1 MHQYQLGAAQV
12 VSEMVLSGLAKGEAS
27 GDVVISVRR
36 GQPIGLGSSWLDH
49 PEGAELTPDWARVRY
64 RRSTS
69 GDWYRVSY
77 DYRGHI
83 ADFGIRADGREIIV
97 HAGDGEADAEVA
109 NLIEGPILARA
120 TRLAG
125 RPCLHATALA
135 LDGRAIALMG
145 PSGVGKSSLAWA
157 LIQQGCGLV
166 SDDMVGITQGADGP
180 MTHPGRTCLRM
191 WPDSVARLGVGEGLA
206 AVLFPTT
213 TELAKIGVRD
223 PGRGGV
229 CNPLP
234 LHAVYRLSPRRA
246 DLYHP
251 VIEDLPPG
259 ERLAEL
265 AANLHGMIAPA
276 RAQRQNELALLARVA
291 AGTPIR
297 SLTLPD
303 DLGLLAGTAQDLKRR
318 LFA

>member
-1 MHQYQLGAAQV
+1 MHRYQLGAAQV
-12 VSEMVLSGLAKGEAS
+12 VSEMVLSGLAEGEA
-27 GDVVISVRR
+27 GGGVVISIRR
-36 GQPIGLGSSWLDH
+36 GRPDGFDLSWRDH
-49 PEGAELTPDWARVRY
+49 PEGAELTPDWAGVRY
-64 RRSTS
+64 RRSTE
-69 GDWYRVSY
+69 GGWYRVSY
-77 DYRGHI
+77 DYNGHI
-83 ADFGIRADGREIIV
+83 ADFGISADGREIIV
-97 HAGDGEADAEVA
+97 HVGDGEADAEVA

-135 LDGRAIALMG
+135 FDGQAIALMG

-157 LIQQGCGLV
+157 LIEQDCRLV
-166 SDDMVGITQGADGP
+166 SDDMVGITHGADGP
-180 MTHPGRTCLRM
+180 MAHPGRTCLRM
-191 WPDSVARLGVGEGLA
+191 WPDSVRRLGVGEGLA

-223 PGRGGV
+223 PGQGPRLPV
-229 CNPLP
+229 P

-246 DLYHP
+246 GLCRA
-251 VIEDLPPG
+251 VIDDLPPG

-276 RAQRQNELALLARVA
+276 KALRQNELALLAQVA
-291 AGTPIR
+291 ARTPIR
-297 SLTLPD
+297 ALTLPD

>member
-1 MHQYQLGAAQV
+1 MHRYQLGAAQV
-12 VSEMVLSGLAKGEAS
+12 VSEMVLTGIAEGETGA
-27 GDVVISVRR
+27 DVVISIRR
-36 GQPIGLGSSWLDH
+36 GRPDRLDLSWTDH
-49 PEGAELTPDWARVRY
+49 PEGAELTPDWAGVDY
-64 RRSTS
+64 RRSTEGS
-69 GDWYRVSY
+69 WYRVSY
-77 DYRGHI
+77 DYHGHI

-125 RPCLHATALA
+125 CPCLHATALA

-157 LIQQGCGLV
+157 LIEHGCRLI
-166 SDDMVGITQGADGP
+166 SDDMVGITLGADGP
-180 MTHPGRTCLRM
+180 LAHPGRTCLRM
-191 WPDSVARLGVGEGLA
+191 WPDSVKRLGVGDGLA

-213 TELAKIGVRD
+213 AELAKIGVRD
-223 PGRGGV
+223 PGQGPRLPV
-229 CNPLP
+229 P

-246 DLYHP
+246 GLCSAMID
-251 VIEDLPPG
+251 DLPPG

-276 RAQRQNELALLARVA
+276 RAQRQGELALLARVA
-291 AGTPIR
+291 ARTPIR

-303 DLGLLAGTAQDLKRR
+303 DLGLLAGTAQDLKQR

>member
-1 MHQYQLGAAQV
+1 MHRYQLGAAQI
-12 VSEMVLSGLAKGEAS
+12 VSEMALPGIAEGEV
-27 GDVVISVRR
+27 GGGVVISIRR
-36 GQPIGLGSSWLDH
+36 GRPDGPGLSWLDH
-49 PEGAELTPDWARVRY
+49 PEGAELTPDWASVRY
-64 RRSTS
+64 QRSTE

-77 DYRGHI
+77 DYNGHI
-83 ADFGIRADGREIIV
+83 ADFGISADGREIIV

-157 LIQQGCGLV
+157 LIEQGCGLV
-166 SDDMVGITQGADGP
+166 SDDMVGITHGAEGP
-180 MTHPGRTCLRM
+180 MAHPGRTCLRM
-191 WPDSVARLGVGEGLA
+191 WPDSVRRLGVGEGLA

-223 PGRGGV
+223 PGRGDRP
-229 CNPLP
+229 PLP

-246 DLYHP
+246 DLRRA

-265 AANLHGMIAPA
+265 AANLHGMIAPG
-276 RAQRQNELALLARVA
+276 RTQRQSELALLAKVA
-291 AGTPIR
+291 AHTPIR

-303 DLGLLAGTAQDLKRR
+303 DLGLLAATAQDLKQR

>member
-1 MHQYQLGAAQV
+1 MHRYQLGAAQV
-12 VSEMVLSGLAKGEAS
+12 VSEMALTGLADGEAG
-27 GDVVISVRR
+27 GDVVISIRR
-36 GQPIGLGSSWLDH
+36 TRPDGLGLSWVDH
-49 PEGAELTPDWARVRY
+49 PEGAELTPDWVGVRY
-64 RRSTS
+64 RRSTE

-83 ADFGIRADGREIIV
+83 ADFGIRADGREITV

-125 RPCLHATALA
+125 RPCLHATALTA
-135 LDGRAIALMG
+135 DGRAIALMG

-157 LIQQGCGLV
+157 LIQQGCSLV
-166 SDDMVGITQGADGP
+166 SDDMVGVTTGADGP
-180 MTHPGRTCLRM
+180 LAHPGRTCLRM
-191 WPDSVARLGVGEGLA
+191 WPDSVRRLGIGEGIA

-213 TELAKIGVRD
+213 TEMAKIGVRA
-223 PGRGGV
+223 PGQGTRQAV
-229 CNPLP
+229 P
-234 LHAVYRLSPRRA
+234 LHAVYRLTPRRA
-246 DLYHP
+246 GLSGA
-251 VIEDLPPG
+251 VIDDLPLG

-265 AANLHGMIAPA
+265 AANLHGMIVPG
-276 RAQRQNELALLARVA
+276 RAQRQIELALLAQVA
-291 AGTPIR
+291 ARTPIR

-303 DLGLLAGTAQDLKRR
+303 DLDALAPTAMDLKRR

>member
-1 MHQYQLGAAQV
+1 MHRYQLGAAQI
-12 VSEMVLSGLAKGEAS
+12 VSDMVLPGITEGEAG
-27 GDVVISVRR
+27 GDVVISVWR
-36 GQPIGLGSSWLDH
+36 GRVEGLGLTWTDH
-49 PEGAELTPDWARVRY
+49 PEGAELTPDWAGVLY
-64 RRSTS
+64 RRSTDGS
-69 GDWYRVSY
+69 WYRVSY
-77 DYRGHI
+77 DYQGHI
-83 ADFGIRADGREIIV
+83 ADFGIRADGREILV

-125 RPCLHATALA
+125 CSCLHATALA
-135 LDGRAIALMG
+135 FDGRAIALMG

-166 SDDMVGITQGADGP
+166 SDDMVGITLGADGP
-180 MTHPGRTCLRM
+180 LAHPGRTCLRM
-191 WPDSVARLGVGEGLA
+191 WPDSVRRLGVGEGLA

-223 PGRGGV
+223 PGQGPRLPV
-229 CNPLP
+229 P

-246 DLYHP
+246 GLCRA
-251 VIEDLPPG
+251 VIDDLPPG

-265 AANLHGMIAPA
+265 AANLHGMIAPP
-276 RAQRQNELALLARVA
+276 RAQRQAEMALMARVA
-291 AGTPIR
+291 AQAPIR

-303 DLGLLAGTAQDLKRR
+303 DLGLLSGTAQDLKRR

>member
-1 MHQYQLGAAQV
+1 
-12 VSEMVLSGLAKGEAS
+12 MVLAGLAEGEAG
-27 GDVVISVRR
+27 GDVVISIRR
-36 GQPIGLGSSWLDH
+36 DCPGRLDLSWMDH
-49 PEGAELTPDWARVRY
+49 PEGAELTPDWVGVRY
-64 RRSTS
+64 QRSTEGS
-69 GDWYRVSY
+69 WYRVTY
-77 DYRGHI
+77 DYQGHI
-83 ADFGIRADGREIIV
+83 ADFGIRADGREIVI

-125 RPCLHATALA
+125 RPCLHATALSS
-135 LDGRAIALMG
+135 DGRAIALMG

-157 LIQQGCGLV
+157 LIDQGCALV
-166 SDDMVGITQGADGP
+166 SDDMVGVTHGADGP
-180 MTHPGRTCLRM
+180 MVHPGRTCLRM
-191 WPDSVARLGVGEGLA
+191 WPDSVRRLGVGDGLA

-213 TELAKIGVRD
+213 SELAKTGVHD
-223 PGRGGV
+223 PARGPRR
-229 CNPLP
+229 PLP

-246 DLYHP
+246 GLCGAA
-251 VIEDLPPG
+251 IQELPRG

-276 RAQRQNELALLARVA
+276 RALRQSELALLAEVA

-297 SLTLPD
+297 TLTLPD
-303 DLGLLAGTAQDLKRR
+303 DLDALGETARDLKQR

>member
-1 MHQYQLGAAQV
+1 MHRYQLGAAQV
-12 VSEMVLSGLAKGEAS
+12 VSEMPLTGLAE
-27 GDVVISVRR
+27 GDAGSETEILVRR
-36 GQPIGLGSSWLDH
+36 GRPEELDRSWLDH
-49 PEGAELTPDWARVRY
+49 PEGAELTPDWVGVHY
-64 RRSTS
+64 RRSTE
-69 GDWYRVSY
+69 GDWFRVSY
-77 DYRGHI
+77 DYHGHI

-135 LDGRAIALMG
+135 SDGRAIALMG

-157 LIQQGCGLV
+157 LIEQGCDLV
-166 SDDMVGITQGADGP
+166 SDDMVGITLGQGGP
-180 MTHPGRTCLRM
+180 MAHPGRTCLRM
-191 WPDSVARLGVGEGLA
+191 WPDSVERLGVGEDLA

-213 TELAKIGVRD
+213 FELAKIGVRD
-223 PGRGGV
+223 PGQGPRQAV
-229 CNPLP
+229 P
-234 LHAVYRLSPRRA
+234 LHAVYRLTPRRA
-246 DLYHP
+246 GLSGA
-251 VIEDLPPG
+251 VIDDLPPG

-276 RAQRQNELALLARVA
+276 RAQRQVELALLARVA
-291 AGTPIR
+291 ARTPIR

-303 DLGLLAGTAQDLKRR
+303 DLGLLAGTAQDLKQR

>member
-1 MHQYQLGAAQV
+1 MYRYQLGAAQV
-12 VSEMVLSGLAKGEAS
+12 VSEMPLTGLAE
-27 GDVVISVRR
+27 GDVGSETEIRLRR
-36 GQPIGLGSSWLDH
+36 GRPEELDRSWLDH
-49 PEGAELTPDWARVRY
+49 PEGAELTPDWVGVHY
-64 RRSTS
+64 RRSTD
-69 GDWYRVSY
+69 GDWFRVSY
-77 DYRGHI
+77 DYHGHV

-135 LDGRAIALMG
+135 SGGRAIALMG

-157 LIQQGCGLV
+157 LIEQGCGLV
-166 SDDMVGITQGADGP
+166 SDDMVGVTIGADGP
-180 MTHPGRTCLRM
+180 MAHPGRTCLRM
-191 WPDSVARLGVGEGLA
+191 WPDSVGRLGVGEGLA

-223 PGRGGV
+223 PGQGPRV
-229 CNPLP
+229 PVP

-246 DLYHP
+246 GLCHA
-251 VIEDLPPG
+251 VIDDLPPG

-276 RAQRQNELALLARVA
+276 KALRQNELALLAKVA
-291 AGTPIR
+291 ARTPIR

-303 DLGLLAGTAQDLKRR
+303 DLGVLARTAQDLKRR